1 MNDLATRKQLLLAE
15 SALNRAQL
23 VEDLTALTGEVQAMT
38 ERAVAI
44 GTLTTSA
51 VVLVEGLV
59 GLATKARTQ
68 PKESETGPSWFQT
81 ALTGTSLLSQVWRWW
96 QSTRKE
102 KTDSGS

>member
-1 MNDLATRKQLLLAE
+1 MNDLATQKQLLLAE

-23 VEDLTALTGEVQAMT
+23 VQDLTALTGEVQALT
-38 ERAVAI
+38 DRAVAI

-59 GLATKARTQ
+59 GLATKARAQ
-68 PKESETGPSWFQT
+68 PKEPETAPSWFQA

-96 QSTRKE
+96 QSARKN
-102 KTDSGS
+102 KAD